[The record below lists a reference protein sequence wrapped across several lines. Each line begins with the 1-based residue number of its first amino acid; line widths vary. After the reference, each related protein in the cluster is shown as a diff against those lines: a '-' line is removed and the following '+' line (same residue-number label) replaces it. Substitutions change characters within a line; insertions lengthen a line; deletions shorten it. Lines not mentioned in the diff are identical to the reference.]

1 MSKNLINNLTKCL
14 VNTVVSI
21 ELTNQDNIND
31 DFAVEL
37 LEQISSDLQSLSDK
51 EKTIIIKQIELLS
64 TSYPPDVGNFVK
76 LLPQNL
82 GIEISSN

>member
-1 MSKNLINNLTKCL
+1 L